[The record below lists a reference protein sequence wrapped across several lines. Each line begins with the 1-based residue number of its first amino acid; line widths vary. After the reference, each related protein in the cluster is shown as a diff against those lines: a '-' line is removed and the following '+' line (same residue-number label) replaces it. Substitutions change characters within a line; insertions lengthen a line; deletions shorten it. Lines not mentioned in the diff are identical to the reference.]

1 MFLYL
6 TFLSCIVFVF
16 AVQLSKP
23 DYWKKE
29 STTLPQHSQISSTI
43 NPVHTVVSGQHSSVS
58 PFQNSSTSSPVSL
71 TVSPSLKTPSF
82 LGQSGTYSFRICPPA
97 NQGTRGQN
105 APGVILPGGFT
116 LIQLPKHGAEGAA
129 QQSESVNATNT
140 AGGDKP
146 PPPKDALFN
155 FGNVAADSDAN
166 WLGLDTFIRAKDLLS
181 SRAVETGSAPGL
193 TCDEKAPSGERN
205 EANIRQADSNLD
217 IASEDLSS
225 ESSDYCGD
233 GDDDVSARTKKCFCF
248 QLKHYLL

>member
-6 TFLSCIVFVF
+6 TFLSCIAFVF
-16 AVQLSKP
+16 AVRLSKQ
-23 DYWKKE
+23 DLWKKE

-43 NPVHTVVSGQHSSVS
+43 NPVHTFVSGQRSSVS

-82 LGQSGTYSFRICPPA
+82 LGESGTYSFRICPPA

-116 LIQLPKHGAEGAA
+116 LIQLPKHGAEEAA
-129 QQSESVNATNT
+129 QQSESVNATNS
-140 AGGDKP
+140 AGSDKT

-166 WLGLDTFIRAKDLLS
+166 WLGLDTFVGAKGLLS
-181 SRAVETGSAPGL
+181 SRAVERGSAPEL
-193 TCDEKAPSGERN
+193 TCDEKVPSGERN
-205 EANIRQADSNLD
+205 EANIRQAYSNLD

-233 GDDDVSARTKKCFCF
+233 DDVSARTKKCFCF
-248 QLKHYLL
+248 QLKHFSM